1 MQFLEFKLAHLLG
14 LEFSHSKYCLGVQAT
29 PLKIHRTVGSF
40 TKSIEAAAEC
50 QMWCTSDN
58 ARRGVTPC
66 LLCCRHV
73 TRDT

>member
-40 TKSIEAAAEC
+40 TKSIEAGCRMSNVVHKRQCE
-50 QMWCTSDN
+50 
-58 ARRGVTPC
+58 ARRDPV
-66 LLCCRHV
+66 LIVLQ